1 MDDEVDFFTRK
12 PLPGRSKLKSKARP
26 LAKVASTSS
35 VKLTTI
41 SNDFIAH
48 PASSASP
55 TVVSSSQ
62 SATTAP
68 LHIDNSDDEGTTITI
83 MDTMEEDDDDDEQTI
98 MYSSDVDIASDDS
111 HASEKRRAKRRKKKH
126 VKTLPAWAS
135 QGVFRRPSQDPS
147 SSLSDPSSFDVRSD
161 LTGDDVKSTQA
172 TSSGKMASN
181 ATPQKDKAKSNGR
194 QRGVSLTPPPAPS
207 PEKLKMAR
215 ELVNTTIAK
224 KFGNPNPSAATA
236 SSSAALSSSNDSS
249 SRRVTRSTRSSAT
262 PAFGQDVPSNNS
274 STLSPGSSKHVDEDD
289 VDTNGSIHW
298 DPDLARLMRGENA
311 KHIREQ
317 ARREQQERDERRK
330 QREQERQRQQPA
342 SSQRSTQSSSRTQSA
357 PQLPTTTARPAANGV
372 DGSDDE
378 VQFVPR
384 PPRRLSSS
392 PRRTRSSTTTASTSN
407 VDAIVIQD
415 SDDEEPTP
423 TKPNGTSFS
432 AAAGA
437 ARDSPSPSPS
447 APPAGETLSL
457 TLQSKLGSMP
467 VTVTPTTLLSRII
480 SHFHSTKLSTS
491 NVPPTAVKITFDGFA
506 YKPTQTVQDMD
517 VEDGDQ
523 VELTWT

>member
-12 PLPGRSKLKSKARP
+12 PLSGRSKLKSKARP

-35 VKLTTI
+35 VKLTTS
-41 SNDFIAH
+41 SNDIAAH
-48 PASSASP
+48 PTSSASP
-55 TVVSSSQ
+55 TVGSSSQ

-68 LHIDNSDDEGTTITI
+68 LHVANSDDEGTTITI
-83 MDTMEEDDDDDEQTI
+83 MDTMEEEDDDDEQTI

-147 SSLSDPSSFDVRSD
+147 SSMSDPSSFDARSG
-161 LTGDDVKSTQA
+161 LTGDDVKATQSS
-172 TSSGKMASN
+172 SSGRTASN
-181 ATPQKDKAKSNGR
+181 ATPQKGKAKANGR

-224 KFGNPNPSAATA
+224 KFGNSNPSAAA
-236 SSSAALSSSNDSS
+236 SSNSVALSSSNDSS
-249 SRRVTRSTRSSAT
+249 SRRVTRNTRSSAT
-262 PAFGQDVPSNNS
+262 PAFGQDIPSNTS
-274 STLSPGSSKHVDEDD
+274 SVLSPGSSKHVDDDDD
-289 VDTNGSIHW
+289 VDMNGSIHW

-317 ARREQQERDERRK
+317 ARREQQERDERRR

-342 SSQRSTQSSSRTQSA
+342 SSQRSTQSGSRTQSA
-357 PQLPTTTARPAANGV
+357 PQLPTTAAKVAANGV
-372 DGSDDE
+372 NDSDDE

-384 PPRRLSSS
+384 PPRKLSSSS
-392 PRRTRSSTTTASTSN
+392 PRRTRSSTTTASN

-415 SDDEEPTP
+415 SDDEDPTP
-423 TKPNGTSFS
+423 TKPNGTSPS

-437 ARDSPSPSPS
+437 SRDSSSPSPS

-480 SHFHSTKLSTS
+480 SHFHTTKLSTS

-523 VELTWT
+523 VELTWS